1 MRGHPVPFLLH
12 QLLDPELG
20 FGFDVTLKVMNGDG
34 NHVVQGELK
43 AHSIILALGSPVFR
57 VSFYSQSGG
66 WMSPKVEELKGA
78 SMKTAQ
84 WMLDF
89 LYSKPDEECGW
100 TGASAEELSQLASLA
115 DKLQIVQ
122 LQRKVEEMLQP
133 LPKGRP
139 DSTPASVEEGNLG
152 LTKGLFYPSTLPSSS
167 VPGRSTNQLAY
178 LRDSVLPAVWKHQCA
193 WPFQTPVVAQTEMFY
208 KLDIP
213 DYLKI
218 IKHPMDF
225 GTIKKRLENK
235 YYWSAKECIGDF
247 NKVFTNCYVYN
258 KPGEDIV
265 VMAETLEQ
273 LFLAKIRL
281 MPKDEQEIDP
291 GVPARGDQGNAGS
304 MVLEGRALLKRRRRE
319 STAGDEEKVMNNN
332 NLRVDV
338 DAKKYK
344 DLVEK
349 HENLV
354 ENHENL
360 VEKHDGLV
368 KKHGD
373 LVDKLRDKVECR
385 VCYDV
390 PQKPPILVCPKGHVI
405 CEGCARNNCPTC
417 GGKMAGGKSILALT
431 VIENIDHECHHQ
443 GCDDFF
449 PLAMLEEHQAGCGQR
464 LVKCPGFCP
473 VKVPLVSL
481 KNHAIACCAE
491 IAPHHMPRQIT
502 YIIDE
507 RTQSFI
513 SEGKNFMW
521 KIKGTIF
528 EEETFLLKVMR
539 AGQGQWSLLVQMV
552 GSASEAAGFGV
563 SIIVF
568 KSEYGPEGKYSQR
581 YIGDLC
587 PIDVVTVEEAEE
599 LGTCLILKDV
609 GMSKLFVQNAV
620 TGLKEFSVSV
630 NIFRN

>member
-1 MRGHPVPFLLH
+1 
-12 QLLDPELG
+12 
-20 FGFDVTLKVMNGDG
+20 
-34 NHVVQGELK
+34 
-43 AHSIILALGSPVFR
+43 
-57 VSFYSQSGG
+57 
-66 WMSPKVEELKGA
+66 
-78 SMKTAQ
+78 
-84 WMLDF
+84 
-89 LYSKPDEECGW
+89 
-100 TGASAEELSQLASLA
+100 
-115 DKLQIVQ
+115 
-122 LQRKVEEMLQP
+122 MLQP
-133 LPKGRP
+133 LAKGRP
-139 DSTPASVEEGNLG
+139 DSTPVSVEEINLG
-152 LTKGLFYPSTLPSSS
+152 QTKGLFYPPTRPSSS
-167 VPGRSTNQLAY
+167 VPGRSTNRLAF
-178 LRDSVLPAVWKHQCA
+178 LRDCVLPAVWKHQLA
-193 WPFQTPVVAQTEMFY
+193 WPFQTPVVAQTERFH
-208 KLDIP
+208 KLDIA

-235 YYWSAKECIGDF
+235 YYWSAKECISDI
-247 NKVFTNCYVYN
+247 NLVFTNCYVYN

-265 VMAETLEQ
+265 GMAENLEG
-273 LFLAKIRL
+273 LFLAKINL
-281 MPKDEQEIDP
+281 MAKVEQEIDP
-291 GVPARGDQGNAGS
+291 GVPACGDQGNTGS
-304 MVLEGRALLKRRRRE
+304 LELEGRAPLKRRRE
-319 STAGDEEKVMNNN
+319 STSGNEEKVMNNN
-332 NLRVDV
+332 NLREDIDV
-338 DAKKYK
+338 KKYK
-344 DLVEK
+344 DLVAK

-354 ENHENL
+354 EKHDGLVEKHGKL

-405 CEGCARNNCPTC
+405 CKGCARNNCPTC

-443 GCDDFF
+443 GCGAFL
-449 PLAMLEEHQAGCGQR
+449 PLAMLEEHQTVCGQR

-481 KNHAIACCAE
+481 KNHALTCCAD
-491 IAPHHMPRQIT
+491 IVPHNMPRQIT
-502 YIIDE
+502 YIVNE
-507 RTQSFI
+507 RAQSFI

-521 KIKGTIF
+521 QIKGTTF
-528 EEETFLLKVMR
+528 EEQTFFLKVMR

-552 GSASEAAGFGV
+552 GSASEAACFGV

-587 PIDVVTVEEAEE
+587 PIDVDTVEEAEE
-599 LGTCLILKDV
+599 LGTCLTLNDV
-609 GMSKLFVQNAV
+609 GMSKLFVQNAT